1 MFTNWID
8 AENVI
13 FTIFRK
19 QLVASAKSKG
29 LNASLIRDAGRTQIA
44 PGTYTVV
51 GWDQVRKCFRNLFEN
66 DLLYW

>member
-1 MFTNWID
+1 MYYNTCLQIWID

-51 GWDQVRKCFRNLFEN
+51 GVGPGKEVF
-66 DLLYW
+66 